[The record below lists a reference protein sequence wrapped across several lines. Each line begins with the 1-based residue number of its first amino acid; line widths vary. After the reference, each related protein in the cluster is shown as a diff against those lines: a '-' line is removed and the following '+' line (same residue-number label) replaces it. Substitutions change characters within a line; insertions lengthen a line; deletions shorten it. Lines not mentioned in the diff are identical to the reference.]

1 MNEMKVFYLQI
12 YFFDV
17 SVIII
22 IIAISFFMTFF
33 VLAIGKFSKYA
44 VRLF

>member
-1 MNEMKVFYLQI
+1 MKVFYLQI

-22 IIAISFFMTFF
+22 IIAIIFFYDI
-33 VLAIGKFSKYA
+33 LCWQ
-44 VRLF
+44 